1 MPPGGY
7 LVCTGQPWHSQ
18 LEFIARAL
26 NNHRGEATWVM
37 RRRSQAGMDEL
48 VARAGF
54 RKLDQRIDELGIFT
68 VGLAQRVDAS

>member
-7 LVCTGQPWHSQ
+7 LVYTGQPWHPQ

-37 RRRSQAGMDEL
+37 RRRSQAEMDV

-54 RKLDQRIDELGIFT
+54 RKLDQRIDEMGIFT
-68 VGLAQRVDAS
+68 VSLAQRVDAS